1 MPARKILNARAFQV
15 KPVGKIVVCETS
27 GSKKSSSQLRDFEC
41 SSNKLNSS
49 ESEDNSEIDEC
60 ASSEPEEDLRRR
72 QPSPAKRKK
81 ASVDQQ
87 RASECE
93 NAAGKQPLAGKK
105 IKKQVKDHRFTIET
119 TLTVEKRAANDRKK
133 SQYLPID
140 PPEPEPSTTK
150 KKKKSTKVDC

>member
-1 MPARKILNARAFQV
+1 M
-15 KPVGKIVVCETS
+15 KPVGKIVVCETT

-41 SSNKLNSS
+41 AS

-72 QPSPAKRKK
+72 QPSPTKRKK

-87 RASECE
+87 RASESE

-119 TLTVEKRAANDRKK
+119 TLTVEKRPNDRKK

-140 PPEPEPSTTK
+140 PPEPEPSTTR
-150 KKKKSTKVDC
+150 KKKKSTKDC